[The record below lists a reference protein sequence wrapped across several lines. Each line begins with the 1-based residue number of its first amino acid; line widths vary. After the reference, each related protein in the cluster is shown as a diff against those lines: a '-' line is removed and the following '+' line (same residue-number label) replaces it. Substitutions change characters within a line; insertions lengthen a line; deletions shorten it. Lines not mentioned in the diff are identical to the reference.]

1 MRIVGGRNFSNVP
14 RPGIKIVGIRAGRLN
29 DRVVPFMNQKHVAEQ
44 HRNRHVKIGISRVNG
59 LNGKAIFGQKTI
71 IIGLLVIGG
80 IVSRILAMRRK
91 T

>member
-1 MRIVGGRNFSNVP
+1 
-14 RPGIKIVGIRAGRLN
+14 
-29 DRVVPFMNQKHVAEQ
+29 MNQKHVAEQ